1 MIALDITFLRCYEMV
16 CESTYRQEHRCW
28 RYECIYT
35 ERKSHKIKKKKTFGG
50 TQLLSK
56 SQQICEKV
64 NHFLCFGLF
73 QTISLKSFN
82 VIRLCVW
89 VFYHHICIYYLQYI
103 QYSEFLKAHCVRL
116 CFDEFQTLIHN
127 HYFI

>member
-1 MIALDITFLRCYEMV
+1 MKWSVNQLTDKSIGVGGMNV
-16 CESTYRQEHRCW
+16 STLKENL
-28 RYECIYT
+28 T
-35 ERKSHKIKKKKTFGG
+35 KLKKKTFGG